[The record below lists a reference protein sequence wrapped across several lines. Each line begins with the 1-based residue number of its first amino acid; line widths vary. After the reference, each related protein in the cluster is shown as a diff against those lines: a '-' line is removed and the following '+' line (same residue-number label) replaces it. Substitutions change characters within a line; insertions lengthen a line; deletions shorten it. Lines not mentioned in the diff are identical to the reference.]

1 MFKKILVPLDGS
13 DLAAKII
20 PQVETLAKST
30 NARVTLLSV
39 GSSNI
44 CGFGAAAK
52 GAEAATPCPETPL
65 ANHLEQVTARL
76 KAAGLEANW
85 VYKVGRHPA
94 QEIVAYADENQVDL
108 IALASHGA
116 GEVAWV
122 LGSVAKRVMDHA
134 TVSVLLL
141 RVAEIEPPT
150 LKSEMFYS
158 LQTP

>member
-20 PQVETLAKST
+20 PQVETLAKHT
-30 NARVTLLSV
+30 NAQVTLLSV

-44 CGFGAAAK
+44 CASGGTAAK
-52 GAEAATPCPETPL
+52 GAGAAAPCPETPL
-65 ANHLEQVTARL
+65 ANHLEKITGKLKTA
-76 KAAGLEANW
+76 GIEVNW
-85 VYKVGRHPA
+85 IYKQGQPA
-94 QEIVAYADENQVDL
+94 REIVAYADENQVDL

-122 LGSVAKRVMDHA
+122 LGSVAKRVIDHA

-141 RVAEIEPPT
+141 RVAEVEPPT

-158 LQTP
+158 MQTP

>member
-20 PQVETLAKST
+20 PQVETLAKHT
-30 NARVTLLSV
+30 NAQVTLLSV

-44 CGFGAAAK
+44 CAFGPAK
-52 GAEAATPCPETPL
+52 GAEAAAPCPETPL
-65 ANHLEQVTARL
+65 ANQLEQITGKL

-85 VYKVGRHPA
+85 VYKQGRHPA

-158 LQTP
+158 MQTP

>member
-20 PQVETLAKST
+20 PQVETLAKAS
-30 NARVTLLSV
+30 NAQVTLLSV
-39 GSSNI
+39 GSSDI
-44 CGFGAAAK
+44 CAFEPTKAG
-52 GAEAATPCPETPL
+52 EAPCPETPL
-65 ANHLEQVTARL
+65 ANQLEQLTAKL
-76 KAAGLEANW
+76 KLAGLEANW
-85 VYKVGRHPA
+85 VYRLGRHPA
-94 QEIVAYADENQVDL
+94 QEIVAYADGNQMDL

-116 GEVAWV
+116 GAVAWV
-122 LGSVAKRVMDHA
+122 LGSVAKRVIDHA

>member
-20 PQVETLAKST
+20 PQVETLAKKT
-30 NARVTLLSV
+30 NAQVTLLSV
-39 GSSNI
+39 GSSNV
-44 CGFGAAAK
+44 CATGAAA
-52 GAEAATPCPETPL
+52 AAPCPETPL
-65 ANHLEQVTARL
+65 ANYLEQITSKL

-85 VYKVGRHPA
+85 VYKLASHPA
-94 QEIVAYADENQVDL
+94 QEIVAYADANQVDL

-116 GEVAWV
+116 GEIAWV
-122 LGSVAKRVMDHA
+122 LGSVAKRVIDHA

-158 LQTP
+158 MQTP

>member
-13 DLAAKII
+13 DLGAKII
-20 PQVETLAKST
+20 PQVETLAKQT
-30 NARVTLLSV
+30 NAQVTLLSV

-44 CGFGAAAK
+44 CAIGGA
-52 GAEAATPCPETPL
+52 GEAAPCPETPL
-65 ANHLEQVTARL
+65 ANHLEQVTAKL

-85 VYKVGRHPA
+85 VYKLGRHPA

-158 LQTP
+158 MQTP